1 MLRRLARLFT
11 LKAFAKDERG
21 VSAIEFAMVA
31 PLLIMAYLGL
41 AELTLGM
48 MASRRTSHLAATIGD
63 LAAQSE
69 NLTDA
74 NITDLWAI
82 GSSMIQPFATSPLKM
97 RLTCVTMTSNL
108 AKVQWSKGYNG
119 LTAYGNG
126 NTIASITTAQ
136 ISNGESLMMTEV
148 QYHYTSPF
156 GDFMPEVFDGQRD
169 FNDIFYHH
177 PRNGAAVTN
186 KN

>member
-1 MLRRLARLFT
+1 MLRRLARLIS
-11 LKAFAKDERG
+11 LKAFLKDERG

-69 NLTDA
+69 SLSDS

-82 GSSMIQPFATSPLKM
+82 GTSMLQPFSTTPLKM
-97 RLTCVTMTSNL
+97 RLTEVTMNTSNK
-108 AKVQWSKGYNG
+108 AVVVWSKGKG
-119 LTAYGNG
+119 LSDLTAG
-126 NTIASITTAQ
+126 TVITAITTSQ
-136 ISNGESLMMTEV
+136 ISQGEYLMMTEV
-148 QYHYTSPF
+148 QYQYTSPF
-156 GDFMPEVFDGQRD
+156 GDFMPELFPDQRN
-169 FNDIFYHH
+169 FKEVFYHH
-177 PRNGAAVTN
+177 PRNGAAVT
-186 KN
+186 KT